1 MNDLPAFGR
10 VNLIDLTNNFKGLFL
25 TQYGLLGID
34 LSDAFDFFSGKE
46 LLRFRAGHS
55 PRAMV
60 GPVHF
65 VHVLFS

>member
-1 MNDLPAFGR
+1 MNDLPAFG
-10 VNLIDLTNNFKGLFL
+10 LFF
-25 TQYGLLGID
+25 TQYSLLGIH
-34 LSDAFDFFSGKE
+34 LRDAFDFFSGKE

-55 PRAMV
+55 PRAIV